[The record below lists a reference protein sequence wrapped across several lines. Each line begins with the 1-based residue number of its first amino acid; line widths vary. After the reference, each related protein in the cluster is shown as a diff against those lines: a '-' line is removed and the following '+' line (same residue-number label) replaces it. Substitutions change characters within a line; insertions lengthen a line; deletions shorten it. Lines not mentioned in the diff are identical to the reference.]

1 MLLRS
6 FVICGYLA
14 AAYWISAHYPIF
26 KMVFYPTLG
35 AFSYLF
41 MQRMDQMKDIRRII
55 IGACIS
61 TGIGAVFYTISS
73 GALSLLATALVTVLL
88 IQWCKWNAAPI
99 LAVSLIPYFVRPEVV
114 WVLPLTVL
122 ASLLCLLLPLWL
134 IGKLELLLRKA
145 AQARLAAAPLR
156 AAAKQDV

>member
-14 AAYWISAHYPIF
+14 AAYWISTHYPMF

-55 IGACIS
+55 IGACIA
-61 TGIGAVFYTISS
+61 TAVGACFYTISS
-73 GALSLLATALVTVLL
+73 GAVSLLATALVTVGL
-88 IQWCKWNAAPI
+88 IQWCKWNAAPV
-99 LAVSLIPYFVRPEVV
+99 LAVSLIPYFARPEVV

-122 ASLLCLLLPLWL
+122 GSLLCLLLPLWL
-134 IGKLELLLRKA
+134 IGKLELLLKKA
-145 AQARLAAAPLR
+145 SQARLAASPIGTAV
-156 AAAKQDV
+156 KQDG